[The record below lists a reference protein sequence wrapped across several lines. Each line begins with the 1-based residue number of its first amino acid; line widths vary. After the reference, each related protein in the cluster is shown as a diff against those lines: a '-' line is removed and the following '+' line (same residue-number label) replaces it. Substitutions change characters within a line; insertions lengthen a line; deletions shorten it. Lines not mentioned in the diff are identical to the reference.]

1 MGNPTGP
8 KPQDL
13 FNMPPLFTYLEGNLA
28 KKGKKDKKKN
38 DYTKWIIIIV
48 IWTLFI
54 STAISLF
61 ANIVLQY
68 VNIII
73 ALIILVF
80 IIFVGIIFDLIGVAV
95 TAANETPFHSMA
107 SRRVEGAKIAVN
119 LIRSADK
126 VSNFCNDVIGD
137 ICGVISGA
145 IGTLIL
151 AKIITN
157 ISYYNQRIDII
168 IGSLI
173 GAIIASLTVGG
184 KAIGKSIAINKSNDI
199 VFAVAKILNLMKRDR

>member
-1 MGNPTGP
+1 MN
-8 KPQDL
+8 
-13 FNMPPLFTYLEGNLA
+13 
-28 KKGKKDKKKN
+28 KKEKKNKKKN
-38 DYTKWIIIIV
+38 DYTRWIIIIV

-54 STAISLF
+54 SAAISLF

-68 VNIII
+68 VNIVI

-107 SRRVEGAKIAVN
+107 SRRVEGAKVAVN
-119 LIRSADK
+119 LIRNADK

-151 AKIITN
+151 AKILTN
-157 ISYYNQRIDII
+157 ISYYNQKIDII

-173 GAIIASLTVGG
+173 GAVIASLTVGG
-184 KAIGKSIAINKSNDI
+184 KAIGKNIAINKSNDI
-199 VFAVAKILNLMKRDR
+199 VFAVAKVLNLMKRDR

>member
-13 FNMPPLFTYLEGNLA
+13 FNIPPLSIYLEGNLN
-28 KKGKKDKKKN
+28 KKEKKNKKKN
-38 DYTKWIIIIV
+38 DYTRWIIIIV

-54 STAISLF
+54 SAAISLF

-68 VNIII
+68 VNIVI

-107 SRRVEGAKIAVN
+107 SRRVEGAKVAVN
-119 LIRSADK
+119 LIRNADK

-151 AKIITN
+151 AKILTN
-157 ISYYNQRIDII
+157 ISYYNQKIDII

-173 GAIIASLTVGG
+173 GAVIASLTVGG
-184 KAIGKSIAINKSNDI
+184 KAIGKNIAINKSNDI
-199 VFAVAKILNLMKRDR
+199 VFAVAKVLNLMKRDR